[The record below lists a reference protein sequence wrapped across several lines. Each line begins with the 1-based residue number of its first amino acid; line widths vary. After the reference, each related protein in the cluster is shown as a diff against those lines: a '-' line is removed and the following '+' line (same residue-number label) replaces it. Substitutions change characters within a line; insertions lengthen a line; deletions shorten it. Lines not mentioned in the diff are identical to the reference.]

1 MGLERRD
8 DLFFRWCNGMFWES
22 SIFEMILI
30 LNEVPFDIA
39 FKKLRGTP
47 IVFQWVFH
55 FACKTTK

>member
-1 MGLERRD
+1 MGLERQD

-39 FKKLRGTP
+39 FKKLRGIP
-47 IVFQWVFH
+47 SVFQWVFH